1 MMDAN
6 KPAIAVLIC
15 TTVIGGHEFQAAALV
30 GGLRRH
36 ADVTVYVND
45 AAHVAMFAAT
55 GAPTVL
61 LTGALLRPGPL
72 PKQLLA
78 GARAR
83 GALRRAIG
91 TPGRILI
98 SAGAVEAGVAAS
110 IALHGLAPLTLYL
123 PSFYDRVPVWG
134 RVGHG
139 YNWLLARC
147 CGLYR
152 QIVTINRVQARIIKA
167 FTGVGTLV
175 VPNLIRDI
183 APAPAARPGRLL
195 FIGRLDAQ
203 KRVDEL
209 IKWADFV
216 DNPFSEFLVI
226 GDGPF
231 RPALEAL
238 AAQTRHVKVA
248 FAGWLSAP
256 EQDMLIDRNDVL
268 VLNSILEGEPLVIR
282 EANKRSLRVLARA
295 ITGVRG
301 ITRKSSRFDSEEAF
315 QALLRRTPDWNPA
328 TPKPDDG
335 DLRRRDR
342 MLARL
347 AQQLHEAPS
356 VNKS

>member
-6 KPAIAVLIC
+6 KPGIAVLIC
-15 TTVIGGHEFQAAALV
+15 TRVIGGHEFQAAALV
-30 GGLRRH
+30 AGLRRH

-61 LTGALLRPGPL
+61 LAGELLGPGAL

-83 GALRRAIG
+83 AALRRAIG
-91 TPGRILI
+91 RPRQILV

-152 QIVTINRVQARIIKA
+152 QIVTINRVQARIIRA
-167 FTGVGTLV
+167 FTGVRTLV
-175 VPNLIRDI
+175 VTNLIREI
-183 APAPAARPGRLL
+183 RPAAAVRPGRLL

-209 IKWADFV
+209 IEWADFG
-216 DNPFSEFLVI
+216 DNPFRELLVI
-226 GDGPF
+226 GDGPA

-238 AAQTRHVKVA
+238 AARTRHLKVV
-248 FAGWLSAP
+248 FAGWLGAA
-256 EQDMLIDRNDVL
+256 EQDALIDRSDVL

-282 EANKRSLRVLARA
+282 EAGKRGLRVLARA

-301 ITRKSSRFDSEEAF
+301 ITRKSCRFDDAAAF
-315 QALLRRTPDWNPA
+315 QALLRGMPPQHQA
-328 TPKPDDG
+328 IHVADDR

-342 MLARL
+342 MLASL
-347 AQQLHEAPS
+347 AQALGFH
-356 VNKS
+356 